1 MFSEKS
7 LFPYICNA
15 KHKNNMKTN
24 DNEKFVRPDAL
35 NEEFKTKEVKKPV
48 KNLAVKV
55 DEPENNQA
63 KHWF

>member
-1 MFSEKS
+1 
-7 LFPYICNA
+7 
-15 KHKNNMKTN
+15 MKTN

-35 NEEFKTKEVKKPV
+35 NEEFKSKEVKKPQ
-48 KNLAVKV
+48 NLAVKV